1 MTEQELISLFDRF
14 GYSVLKSDG
23 NAYVHRQ
30 RIEKYSI
37 FDRRLARRVAETDD
51 LEGLRHYAT
60 DIFCFDMWSETLEKT
75 INYFKEAC
83 SLSPVTVPAAPATGE
98 ETDQDPE
105 QKQEETPAPPVID
118 QPKVLPVYDLVCK
131 GCGKRFQANRRKA
144 YCSPECYPSHKDKK
158 TPETGVKAMPR
169 PF

>member
-1 MTEQELISLFDRF
+1 MTEKELIDLFDRF
-14 GYSVLKSDG
+14 GYLVMKNGDLYD
-23 NAYVHRQ
+23 
-30 RIEKYSI
+30 I
-37 FDRRLARRVAETDD
+37 FDRRIARRISDKNTLKNLSNYAEN
-51 LEGLRHYAT
+51 
-60 DIFCFDMWSETLEKT
+60 IFMLPFWTETLERT
-75 INYFKEAC
+75 LEHFQGIY
-83 SLSPVTVPAAPATGE
+83 SPVTIPAVSPETVPAAPATGE